1 MSIKWALAVHENRL
15 DGRYRQTLPADAV
28 DVVKASAVLL
38 CQDGELCKV
47 GKKWAVYVMVFHS
60 GGGEEQRDGL
70 VHVSCTHIWDVHIS
84 LTHPPTHKSLYW
96 LLRSSFFRFFW
107 GFAPH
112 LWFALWVFSK
122 LKWWQRFEEKTQS
135 KVLLRMLYWRRTSGV
150 LIEHFTLS
158 LMFLL
163 RSIRRN

>member
-28 DVVKASAVLL
+28 DVVKGSAVLL

-47 GKKWAVYVMVFHS
+47 GKKWAVYVMAFHG

-70 VHVSCTHIWDVHIS
+70 VHMTCIHIWDVHIS
-84 LTHPPTHKSLYW
+84 LTHPHSQESL
-96 LLRSSFFRFFW
+96 LTLTELFLQVFL

-112 LWFALWVFSK
+112 FWIAL
-122 LKWWQRFEEKTQS
+122 
-135 KVLLRMLYWRRTSGV
+135 
-150 LIEHFTLS
+150 
-158 LMFLL
+158 
-163 RSIRRN
+163 

>member
-28 DVVKASAVLL
+28 DVVKGSAVLL

-47 GKKWAVYVMVFHS
+47 GKKWAVYVMAFHG

-70 VHVSCTHIWDVHIS
+70 VHMTCIHIWDVHIS

-96 LLRSSFFRFFW
+96 LLQSYFFRFF
-107 GFAPH
+107 
-112 LWFALWVFSK
+112 
-122 LKWWQRFEEKTQS
+122 
-135 KVLLRMLYWRRTSGV
+135 
-150 LIEHFTLS
+150 
-158 LMFLL
+158 
-163 RSIRRN
+163 

>member
-28 DVVKASAVLL
+28 DVVKGSAVLL

-47 GKKWAVYVMVFHS
+47 GKKWAVYVMAFHS

-70 VHVSCTHIWDVHIS
+70 VHSDMHTHLRRAHLSNSSPYSHES
-84 LTHPPTHKSLYW
+84 LLTLTELF
-96 LLRSSFFRFFW
+96 LQVFW

-112 LWFALWVFSK
+112 FWIAF
-122 LKWWQRFEEKTQS
+122 
-135 KVLLRMLYWRRTSGV
+135 
-150 LIEHFTLS
+150 
-158 LMFLL
+158 
-163 RSIRRN
+163 